1 MIRLNPDRPK
11 TLTFNVTFRGMDL
24 SRAKTRMLLPVRE
37 GLMVVAEGRIHDD
50 KIIVK
55 VPALGE
61 NVPES
66 RQAKAV
72 LEIITKDNHY
82 FSPYE
87 TQVVVA
93 EEARIDSV
101 TVKEEE
107 DQAAPEKK
115 KVVVRSIDE
124 EEGKPIVKK
133 ESSTH
138 HPKPKKADS
147 PKSRLAKFLE
157 G

>member
-24 SRAKTRMLLPVRE
+24 SRAKTRMLLPIRE
-37 GLMVVAEGRIHDD
+37 GLMVVAEGTIHDD

-61 NVPES
+61 NVPDS
-66 RQAKAV
+66 RQTKAS

-82 FSPYE
+82 FSPFE

-107 DQAAPEKK
+107 GEAPEKEEI
-115 KVVVRSIDE
+115 VVRSLDE
-124 EEGKPIVKK
+124 EEGRPAEPPLRPKSSTRTKK
-133 ESSTH
+133 E
-138 HPKPKKADS
+138 S

>member
-101 TVKEEE
+101 TVKEE
-107 DQAAPEKK
+107 DDIPEEEKE
-115 KVVVRSIDE
+115 VVVRSIDE